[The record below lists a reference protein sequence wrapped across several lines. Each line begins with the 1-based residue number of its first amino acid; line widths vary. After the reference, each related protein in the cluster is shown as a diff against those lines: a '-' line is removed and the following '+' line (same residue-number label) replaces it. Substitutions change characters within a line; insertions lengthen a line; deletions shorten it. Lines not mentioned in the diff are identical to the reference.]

1 MEHKGGGVGW
11 GVGYAHGLPTSGVP
25 QTVLLAL
32 NILTE
37 LLFYRKTG
45 SKAEAISRSWILG
58 FLDTWVLEPR
68 GRRKVLAIKSQR
80 VCSSGVL
87 YREAHLCFLRLGQ
100 A

>member
-1 MEHKGGGVGW
+1 MGW